1 MLDYDGKD
9 SDSRTRMNTVSA
21 SILQESQNVK
31 VLQGQILYTNFPVI
45 PDKCI
50 TISERMS
57 EKGADVVVAKEFLD
71 VGIVKGKLAMYGIK
85 MPDSV
90 YMVPHG

>member
-21 SILQESQNVK
+21 AILQESQNVK
-31 VLQGQILYTNFPVI
+31 VLQGQILHTNSPVI

-50 TISERMS
+50 PISERMP
-57 EKGADVVVAKEFLD
+57 EKGVDVLVAKEFFGRRD
-71 VGIVKGKLAMYGIK
+71 C
-85 MPDSV
+85 
-90 YMVPHG
+90 